1 MAVTIIAENYEEYT
15 WIKPV
20 GYTLCGLLSY
30 QMLNNGVHWASD
42 YPLGFAI
49 GYMMGKSITKNS
61 RKKVAGTEIVEK
73 VTYDFVPAISNE
85 GRMGLG
91 LNISY

>member
-1 MAVTIIAENYEEYT
+1 MV
-15 WIKPV
+15 
-20 GYTLCGLLSY
+20 
-30 QMLNNGVHWASD
+30 NNGVHWASD

-49 GYMMGKSITKNS
+49 GYMMGKSITKNG
-61 RKKVAGTEIVEK
+61 RKKITGTEPVEK